1 MEMRMSGSQGLEE
14 RQVGVQLHPRPSL
27 SLHPAEV
34 EASNLQWVCTFSH
47 LRYLFL
53 THSLKKKISLLF
65 FFFFLAAPTAY
76 GSALARG

>member
-53 THSLKKKISLLF
+53 THSLKKKNFPPF
-65 FFFFLAAPTAY
+65 FFFF
-76 GSALARG
+76 S